1 MPQVMTVLM
10 CRQQIMYPGF
20 IMTRVS
26 AIVFFLSS
34 VLAGQEKFINWR
46 SSYREALAEAAAAK
60 KPLFVEFRCE
70 A

>member
-1 MPQVMTVLM
+1 MSQLTTVLM
-10 CRQQIMYPGF
+10 GCQQIMYPGL
-20 IMTRVS
+20 IMTRVI
-26 AIVFFLSS
+26 AIVLFLSS
-34 VLAGQEKFINWR
+34 VLAGQQNFIKWH